1 MSECHFWWNTGE
13 VQWCDMVGGECHC
26 SGWDDC
32 CDMKLK
38 GRPVTDPDVEQ
49 FADMQ
54 ATLSNHH
61 KAARQRKLKGAA

>member
-1 MSECHFWWNTGE
+1 MI
-13 VQWCDMVGGECHC
+13 GGECRC

-38 GRPVTDPDVEQ
+38 GRPAPAMDE

>member
-32 CDMKLK
+32 CDMKLN
-38 GRPVTDPDVEQ
+38 GRPVQNTESL
-49 FADMQ
+49 ADMQ
-54 ATLSNHH
+54 ATLSNHN